1 MRECYYTIRQLADM
15 LGVSA
20 RTLQYVLMKRKT
32 WSSYLEK
39 IGYNGKS
46 KECFLRLFE
55 LNRENGR
62 CRHENS
68 AKAQE
73 RKREGKC
80 GSFSRESPNVI
91 ALRKKEKELLQI
103 EEEIKQL
110 EADME
115 ALVFDRDINSKLQ
128 ALYLKRRCVREWL
141 GIKDNGIVEEFY
153 L

>member
-1 MRECYYTIRQLADM
+1 MRECYYTIRQLAEM

-32 WSSYLEK
+32 WRSYLEK

-46 KECFLRLFE
+46 RDCFLRLFE
-55 LNRENGR
+55 LNRENAR
-62 CRHENS
+62 YRHENS

-73 RKREGKC
+73 RKREGKY

-91 ALRKKEKELLQI
+91 ARRQKEEELQQI

-115 ALVFDRDINSKLQ
+115 AVVFDSDINSQLQ
-128 ALYLKRRCVREWL
+128 ALYIKRKCAREWL
-141 GIKDNGIVEEFY
+141 GIKDDSIIEHY